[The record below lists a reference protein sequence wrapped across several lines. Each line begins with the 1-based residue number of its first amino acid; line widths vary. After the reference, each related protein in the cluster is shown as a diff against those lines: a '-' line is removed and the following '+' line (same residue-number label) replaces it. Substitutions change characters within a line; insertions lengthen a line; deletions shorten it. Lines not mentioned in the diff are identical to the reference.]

1 MNQFLT
7 ARKVYA
13 RRIEDRFFGCKLGRE
28 AGDMMMKEWKG
39 LNRDQKGF
47 SLVELL
53 CAVAIL
59 SIVILG
65 VGASMVV
72 SARSYSRGSTEL
84 DLQQQAQITATLLS
98 NLIID
103 ADTIVEPSTE
113 AGGTR
118 LEVTK
123 METVGNITA
132 GVTYVVAFDEASQK
146 LNYYKDG
153 VGPELLAEHISEF
166 TIKRVSGNNID
177 FTLGITENG
186 RDYNSDYHVTPR
198 NSISNSNFTG
208 ITSDRATIFAE
219 NRIVLEPGQVYE
231 LNVNVVNAQG
241 TNSAAAPFRVEDI
254 TGVTDMAGT
263 NVTIEGANIVK
274 IKVGLG
280 EKGSGAADT
289 ASFRFVLRADN
300 ADELPVEV
308 LVRRVT
314 DINVQGQMISG
325 SSSKAGS
332 IYNVSARTA
341 GSNLARVPG
350 AWYDLD
356 YVPAYPV
363 SWELQGEGLPQSV
376 TQYVKFV
383 NGECFG
389 DISEPFCK
397 VQLLQDIPNGGTVKV
412 IAVAKHPEGTLGGT
426 FTNKTGLQYGTVLGE
441 YTIKNA
447 VSFNR
452 GERELY
458 VPFSFKIG
466 DLGQLKQTILD
477 LYFDTF
483 LDRYVVN
490 SGGTTWRDKNLATN
504 EFNALPLQSYVQF
517 RYTSDVSKKAEDR
530 VWTDWIALRETGA
543 TPILTNIESEYFK
556 LDQEY
561 ILQVKVSLV
570 NANDKTDVYWPFDGS
585 PRYDNLVTPEDEY
598 LTEYF
603 VNRMKISDIRLQWWD
618 YEGHDIVADNT
629 ITSIRKDTLFTV
641 RISEVI
647 GYGRNNV
654 SPYIHA
660 KVEKKDAGSGAW
672 VEDRNGIEGFYY
684 MENGEWKSRGASLSG
699 DPCFINVRTKAVG
712 EYRITFYMDNVP
724 YIAPG
729 SADVTMDSCEF
740 SDKII
745 YLNVTN

>member
-1 MNQFLT
+1 MWPHTEFWQAN
-7 ARKVYA
+7 K
-13 RRIEDRFFGCKLGRE
+13 GRLWAE
-28 AGDMMMKEWKG
+28 CSEGERVDVMTNLWKG
-39 LNRDQKGF
+39 LTKDRKGF
-47 SLVELL
+47 SLVELI

-65 VGASMVV
+65 VGTSMVV
-72 SARSYSRGSTEL
+72 SARSYSRGNTEL
-84 DLQQQAQITATLLS
+84 DLQQQAQITANLLT

-103 ADTIVEPSTE
+103 ADAIVEPSTE

-123 METVGNITA
+123 METVGDVSIW
-132 GVTYVVAFDEASQK
+132 VTYVVAFDEASQK
-146 LNYYKDG
+146 LNYYRDG

-198 NSISNSNFTG
+198 NNISNSTFTG
-208 ITSDRATIFAE
+208 ITSNRATIFAE
-219 NRIVLEPGQVYE
+219 NRIVLEPGQEYE
-231 LNVNVVNAQG
+231 LNVNVANAHV
-241 TNSAAAPFRVEDI
+241 TDPIAAPFRVEDI
-254 TGVTDMAGT
+254 TGVTDLAGT
-263 NVTIEGANIVK
+263 KVTIEGTNIVK
-274 IKVGLG
+274 IKVGLA
-280 EKGSGAADT
+280 EKGSGVVDT
-289 ASFRFVLRADN
+289 ASFRFVLRADH

-314 DINVQGQMISG
+314 DINVQGQKLNG
-325 SSSKAGS
+325 NSSKAGA
-332 IYNVSARTA
+332 IYNVTARTA

-356 YVPAYPV
+356 YVPTYPV
-363 SWELQGEGLPQSV
+363 FWELQGEGLPLSV
-376 TQYVKFV
+376 GHYAKIM

-389 DISEPFCK
+389 DINEPFCK

-412 IAVAKHPEGTLGGT
+412 VAVAKHPEGTYGGVL
-426 FTNKTGLQYGTVLGE
+426 TNKSGLEYGTVLGE

-447 VSFNR
+447 VAFNR

-477 LYFDTF
+477 LYFNTF
-483 LDRYVVN
+483 QDRYVVN
-490 SGGTTWRDKNLATN
+490 NGGTTWRDKNLATN

-517 RYTSDVSKKAEDR
+517 RYTSDVSMKAEDR
-530 VWTDWIALRETGA
+530 AWTDWIALSETGA
-543 TPILTNIESEYFK
+543 TPILTNIESGYFK

-585 PRYDNLVTPEDEY
+585 SRYDNLVTPEDEY

-603 VNRMKISDIRLQWWD
+603 VNKMKISDIRLQWWD
-618 YEGHDIVADNT
+618 YEGHDVIADNT
-629 ITSIRKDTLFTV
+629 TTNIKKDTLFTV

-660 KVEKKDAGSGAW
+660 KVEKRDTATGVWA
-672 VEDRNGIEGFYY
+672 EDRTGIEGFYY

-729 SADVTMDSCEF
+729 TVDVTMDSCEF

-745 YLNVTN
+745 YLNIID